1 MKKTSKGLALMHKYA
16 KAQVTPE
23 KKIEWF
29 RNRHIEHLGEIRLLK
44 SRLKLAL
51 KKVAYLENKLQTKNN
66 MKPTYQ
72 DLNLRMNEIFG
83 TKKTRA
89 RATGGGTYCYYAT
102 AVNGNSESAPSP
114 MVTAS
119 VPTLFA
125 PSTVII
131 VIQ

>member
-1 MKKTSKGLALMHKYA
+1 MPSMKKTSKGLALMHKYA

-89 RATGGGTYCYYAT
+89 RATGGGTYCPICKQDICRSI
-102 AVNGNSESAPSP
+102 NKHGKGEKDDG
-114 MVTAS
+114 
-119 VPTLFA
+119 
-125 PSTVII
+125 
-131 VIQ
+131 